1 MQCYFYCT
9 YQHSPTG
16 FFLSRLDGETLSPVK
31 GGGPLTVREFFSYD
45 RFRFLWRDFGRP
57 AEYAL
62 GRPHRTGGFCGV
74 RKLEGT
80 LSDGRGST
88 ANLIFLAP
96 KAELPLLRKVALT
109 ILGDMDAFRTRLF
122 SLLSVGGPCGYELN
136 ASAFRQWVA
145 DCGKAG
151 NPQPRPDSAIWESRL
166 FDKLCQDAPP
176 RWERDF
182 LRLACCTC
190 KWSEVYHT
198 MGNPLIWRIKPSRVL
213 SEEEFSACFGRGAV
227 WRMGVPDEAAG
238 DAHSPAPPDG
248 TV

>member
-16 FFLSRLDGETLSPVK
+16 FFLSRLDGETLAPVK
-31 GGGPLTVREFFSYD
+31 GGGPLAVREFFSYD
-45 RFRFLWRDFGRP
+45 RFRFLWRDFGRSSGF
-57 AEYAL
+57 AL

-80 LSDGRGST
+80 LRDGRGST
-88 ANLIFLAP
+88 ANLIFLAH
-96 KAELPLLRKVALT
+96 KSELPLLRKVALT
-109 ILGDMDAFRTRLF
+109 ILGDMDAFRARFF
-122 SLLSVGGPCGYELN
+122 SFLSVGGPCGYALDGK
-136 ASAFRQWVA
+136 AFGQWVA

-151 NPQPRPDSAIWESRL
+151 NPQPCRESAISESRL
-166 FDKLCQDAPP
+166 FARLIQEEPP

-198 MGNPLIWRIKPSRVL
+198 MGNPLIWRVKPGRVL

-227 WRMGVPDEAAG
+227 WRMEGPDET
-238 DAHSPAPPDG
+238 DASAAPPDG
-248 TV
+248 MI